1 MDSFEKESKLHARRA
16 ARQAKLQLMEQAATG
31 GLPPDESTM
40 SGQYSTNKSAQPPS
54 FAFTDAIHTPQFSI
68 DDEGDEDEGPP
79 SIFTDSKIKSNR
91 KKNNPIRA
99 SSQLW
104 SSRVSKSLD
113 EEKLNFVLGDDN
125 DNSSR
130 SWRSGNDASRD
141 LHREASRIREE
152 GRNLIR
158 EASRHT
164 SSGDETPPRSNYG
177 RRRSLDLSQVESAY
191 RRKMFY
197 IKLPACCFANERA
210 ICASIMVF
218 SLVAVLIATSISFF
232 SGNDSD
238 GNTKMLPKLPPW
250 LGGNYKDTAGNS
262 LDLAKFNRI
271 KDRIL
276 EHGISHAATLESP
289 NSPQYKALRWIV
301 RDDARQLDLT
311 AEDDESNTVTG
322 NEIDDERA
330 LFQRYALAV
339 LWYQTND
346 LQVVHES
353 LSGEEIV
360 NVFDEGYNPLAL
372 TEDDIEWNQSTNWM
386 SEKGLCLWHGVTCH
400 PHEQLGEKFDGD
412 FYVAILNITSN
423 NIHGILPR
431 EVYTALN
438 RMKALD
444 VSKNRFAGPV
454 EGDIGM
460 LGDLEDLFL
469 FENGFSG
476 NIPQEIGQLSNLFNL
491 YLNDNKFMGQLPS
504 QLETM
509 SKLRGV
515 SLFNNSLEGRVPPGL
530 GNLKNLIALYLDT
543 NKFTGQI
550 PKSFGGMTSMIDLRL
565 RQNDFSGSVPSELG
579 ELKQLETLYLDTNP
593 RIKGSIPSELG
604 GLMKL
609 SELHLYQMDLSGKL
623 PSELGLLEGLVYL
636 YLDSNE
642 LTGNIPEDW
651 GGMRDLE
658 ELFLTGNNLD
668 GPLPQTIRGMK
679 NLKTLRAADND
690 LAGPLPT
697 DLSKLMKLEY
707 VYLENN
713 DFSGAIPIELGQ
725 LKKLRTMHLHSSKL
739 TGEMPQEVC
748 SLKTDFL
755 LQDLRVDCDEVACS
769 CCTCDE

>member
-1 MDSFEKESKLHARRA
+1 MSPTDGDGLNGQASAQRAFGMDSAGLASVPSSIMAEAYAVPDSPVFTASIVEIIPWYKQKRYVCIFLMIAMIMLIGVVA
-16 ARQAKLQLMEQAATG
+16 AAVRLPVG
-31 GLPPDESTM
+31 GK
-40 SGQYSTNKSAQPPS
+40 Q
-54 FAFTDAIHTPQFSI
+54 
-68 DDEGDEDEGPP
+68 P
-79 SIFTDSKIKSNR
+79 SIVYVNVTDG
-91 KKNNPIRA
+91 PTET
-99 SSQLW
+99 
-104 SSRVSKSLD
+104 VLD
-113 EEKLNFVLGDDN
+113 NVTDGP
-125 DNSSR
+125 
-130 SWRSGNDASRD
+130 
-141 LHREASRIREE
+141 
-152 GRNLIR
+152 
-158 EASRHT
+158 T
-164 SSGDETPPRSNYG
+164 
-177 RRRSLDLSQVESAY
+177 ES
-191 RRKMFY
+191 
-197 IKLPACCFANERA
+197 LPAW
-210 ICASIMVF
+210 I
-218 SLVAVLIATSISFF
+218 
-232 SGNDSD
+232 D
-238 GNTKMLPKLPPW
+238 GN
-250 LGGNYKDTAGNS
+250 YQATAGNG

-276 EHGISHAATLESP
+276 ERGISHVATLESP
-289 NSPQYKALRWIV
+289 ISPQYKALRWIV
-301 RDDARQLDLT
+301 RDDKRQFDLT
-311 AEDDESNTVTG
+311 TQDDESNTIAE

-339 LWYQTND
+339 LWHQTND
-346 LQVVHES
+346 LQVVRES
-353 LSGEEIV
+353 LSGEEIA
-360 NVFDEGYNPLAL
+360 NVFDEGYTPVAL
-372 TEDDIEWNQSTNWM
+372 TKEDIEWNQSTNWM

-431 EVYTALN
+431 EVYTAFN
-438 RMKALD
+438 RMVALD
-444 VSKNRFAGPV
+444 VSKNRFAGPIA
-454 EGDIGM
+454 GDIGM
-460 LGDLEDLFL
+460 LSELQDLLL

-504 QLETM
+504 QLGTM
-509 SKLRGV
+509 WKLRGV
-515 SLFNNSLEGRVPPGL
+515 SMFNNSLDGRVPPGL

-550 PKSFGGMTSMIDLRL
+550 PKSFGGMTGMIDLRL

-604 GLMKL
+604 GLVKL
-609 SELHLYQMDLSGKL
+609 SELHLYQMNLNGKL

-642 LTGNIPEDW
+642 LTGNIPEEW

-658 ELFLTGNNLD
+658 ELFLTGNNLV

-690 LAGPLPT
+690 LAGPLPA

-707 VYLENN
+707 VYLDNN
-713 DFSGAIPIELGQ
+713 DFSGAIPTELGL
-725 LKKLRTMHLHSSKL
+725 LKKLKTMHLHSSKL

-748 SLKTDFL
+748 SLKTEYL
-755 LQDLRVDCDEVACS
+755 LQDLRVDCDEVACT